1 MTFGLYLE
9 TEYRK
14 RRSVLAS
21 LAKGF
26 RNLDPVPIVTYTEEE
41 NKTWGLVYNRLLETQ
56 GKYACAEY
64 LSIMPLMQAHC
75 GYCAEK
81 IPQVISDY
89 FLSILTV
96 FVTYKNSSSLTL
108 RTVQF

>member
-1 MTFGLYLE
+1 MMFGLHPE

-56 GKYACAEY
+56 GRYACAEY

-81 IPQVISDY
+81 IPQVRRRACEID
-89 FLSILTV
+89 
-96 FVTYKNSSSLTL
+96 
-108 RTVQF
+108 